1 MQMARQRRS
10 TSAAFI
16 LASGS
21 LISKRGTTD
30 LRRLGVTLYTE
41 ACSAGC
47 KIARSQRKQTRREG
61 LRVTYRF
68 ILFTFTCAQLRHHVD
83 DNADQVPFAIRDLAE
98 NVKAPGDERLG

>member
-1 MQMARQRRS
+1 MERQRKS

-21 LISKRGTTD
+21 LMSKRGITD

-47 KIARSQRKQTRREG
+47 KIASSQRTRRER
-61 LRVTYRF
+61 LRVTYSF
-68 ILFTFTCAQLRHHVD
+68 ILFAFTSAQLRHHVD
-83 DNADQVPFAIRDLAE
+83 DHAD
-98 NVKAPGDERLG
+98 